1 MRIVFT
7 HTDFP
12 LYWPK
17 RLASL
22 HQYLAE
28 RDANLHVV
36 ELAGKGSPYAF
47 APRDNVASG
56 IPWTCLFPETRMED
70 VQPAVAVNALT
81 ACLDRLKP
89 DLLIAGALAFP
100 SGIGALHWAK
110 RHGRPIV
117 LFDSVRLEDVP
128 RGPLV
133 SHIKRRFYRH
143 ADAAFSAA
151 PGHERPFIEWGLR
164 SNGVFHGLEVVDN
177 EHFAGIAAATL
188 AQADTFRRELA
199 LAPHFFLG
207 VGRFVAKKNWHA
219 LLRAYASFRSHNP
232 ASDWHLV
239 IVGDGE
245 EHSSLQELAAKAG
258 IGNMVSFT
266 GFASQETLARIY
278 ALAGALVL
286 PSRYGETWGLVVNEA
301 MACSL
306 PVLVSEQ
313 CGCAATLVKSGENG
327 WTFSPDDTEGL
338 AGLLSRM
345 ATMPDPDRT
354 RMGERSSQI
363 ISDWGMERFCEGV
376 WQAIQFA
383 LANPLP
389 PPSLL
394 DRLLMS
400 LWKGRYRPT

>member
-1 MRIVFT
+1 MLVVFT

-17 RLASL
+17 RLELL

-28 RDANLHVV
+28 RGTALHVV
-36 ELAGKGSPYAF
+36 ELAGQGSPYAF
-47 APRDNVASG
+47 APRNNTPSE

-70 VQPAVAVNALT
+70 LQPAVAVNTLT
-81 ACLDRLKP
+81 ACLDRLRP
-89 DLLIAGALAFP
+89 DVLVAGALAFP
-100 SGIGALHWAK
+100 SGIGALRWAK
-110 RHGRPIV
+110 QHGRPIV

-133 SHIKRRFYRH
+133 SHIKRRLYRH

-151 PGHERPFIEWGLR
+151 PGHERPFLEWGVR
-164 SNGVFHGLEVVDN
+164 PGSVFHGLEAVDN
-177 EHFAGIAAATL
+177 EQFAGIATDTL
-188 AQADTFRRELA
+188 CHAHTFRRELN
-199 LAPHFFLG
+199 LPPRFFLG
-207 VGRFVAKKNWHA
+207 AGRLVEKKNWHA
-219 LLRAYASFRSHNP
+219 LLRAYSAFVGHAPNT
-232 ASDWHLV
+232 DWQLV
-239 IVGDGE
+239 LVGDGPE
-245 EHSSLQELAAKAG
+245 RSTLAQRATDAG
-258 IGNMVSFT
+258 IADRVLFR

-306 PVLVSEQ
+306 PVLVSGQ
-313 CGCAATLVKSGENG
+313 CGCAATLVRSGENG
-327 WTFSPDDTEGL
+327 WTFDPDDT
-338 AGLLSRM
+338 AGLSALLARIAAMSD
-345 ATMPDPDRT
+345 ADR
-354 RMGERSSQI
+354 RLMGGRSKQI
-363 ISDWGMERFCEGV
+363 IGDWGLQRFCEGA
-376 WQAIQFA
+376 WDAIQFA

-389 PPSLL
+389 PPPLL